1 MVNSTV
7 VVMVISMNIS
17 TVVSVSVITITI
29 YLDLHE
35 IFKIVKCNW

>member
-7 VVMVISMNIS
+7 VVTVISVNIG
-17 TVVSVSVITITI
+17 TVVSAGVITITI

-35 IFKIVKCNW
+35 IFKIEM

>member
-7 VVMVISMNIS
+7 VVTVISMNIS
-17 TVVSVSVITITI
+17 TVVSVSVITIKI

-35 IFKIVKCNW
+35 IFKIVKCNQ